1 MMVASYIGCILSAK
15 VEICSIPW
23 WGGRSE
29 SKRKS
34 ADGENAVENIDPL
47 LHKFLLQDTSAR

>member
-1 MMVASYIGCILSAK
+1 MMVASYMGCFFSAK
-15 VEICSIPW
+15 VEIGSIPW
-23 WGGRSE
+23 WDGKSE

-34 ADGENAVENIDPL
+34 VDGENAVENIDPL